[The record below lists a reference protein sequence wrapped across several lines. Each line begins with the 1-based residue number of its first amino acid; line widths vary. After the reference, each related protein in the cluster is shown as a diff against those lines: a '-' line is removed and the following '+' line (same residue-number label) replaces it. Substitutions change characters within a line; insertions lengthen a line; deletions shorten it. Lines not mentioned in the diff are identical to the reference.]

1 MKPIKDTTM
10 DVLENVALEGA
21 AQIRAFFTYQGDN
34 PTYLQKAKLGAAA
47 IGGYSRIRAS
57 ETNRQAVEL
66 ATSRNLIA
74 PPRLTE

>member
-1 MKPIKDTTM
+1 MRPIKDKTM
-10 DVLENVALEGA
+10 DVLESVALEGA
-21 AQIRAFFTYQGDN
+21 SQIRAFFTYEGDN
-34 PTYLQKAKLGAAA
+34 PAYLQKAKLGAAA